1 MKQTYIWIALVISF
15 LFGIQTVIHKH
26 LLNHISGM
34 SVMLYS
40 AIVYTVLIMLSAYYT
55 KSVII
60 KDLKKI
66 DLRISAILFFSAV
79 FTAYLTNVLYY
90 YILKTND
97 SCIISTL
104 ISSSPVFT
112 VIFAYLFLKEKIS
125 LYGFIGIIS
134 IIIGVILIN
143 KDNKDIEYVSHY

>member
-1 MKQTYIWIALVISF
+1 MIQTYIWIALVISF

-40 AIVYTVLIMLSAYYT
+40 AIVYTVLIILSAYYT

-97 SCIISTL
+97 SSIISTL

>member
-1 MKQTYIWIALVISF
+1 MIQTYIWIALVISF

-40 AIVYTVLIMLSAYYT
+40 AIVYTVLIILSAYYT
-55 KSVII
+55 KSVVI

-97 SCIISTL
+97 SSIISTL

>member
-1 MKQTYIWIALVISF
+1 MIQTYIWIALVISF

>member
-1 MKQTYIWIALVISF
+1 MIQTYIWIALVISF

-66 DLRISAILFFSAV
+66 DLRISAILFFIAV
-79 FTAYLTNVLYY
+79 FT
-90 YILKTND
+90 
-97 SCIISTL
+97 CQ
-104 ISSSPVFT
+104 
-112 VIFAYLFLKEKIS
+112 
-125 LYGFIGIIS
+125 
-134 IIIGVILIN
+134 
-143 KDNKDIEYVSHY
+143 

>member
-1 MKQTYIWIALVISF
+1 MIQTYIWIALVISF

-97 SCIISTL
+97 SSIISTL

>member
-1 MKQTYIWIALVISF
+1 M
-15 LFGIQTVIHKH
+15 
-26 LLNHISGM
+26 
-34 SVMLYS
+34 
-40 AIVYTVLIMLSAYYT
+40 
-55 KSVII
+55 
-60 KDLKKI
+60 
-66 DLRISAILFFSAV
+66 
-79 FTAYLTNVLYY
+79 
-90 YILKTND
+90 
-97 SCIISTL
+97 